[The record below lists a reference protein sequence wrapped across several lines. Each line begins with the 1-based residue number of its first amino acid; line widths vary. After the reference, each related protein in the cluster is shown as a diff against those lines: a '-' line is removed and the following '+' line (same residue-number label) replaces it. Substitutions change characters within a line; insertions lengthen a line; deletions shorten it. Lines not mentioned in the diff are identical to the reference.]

1 MNRLLSYCRSILP
14 ARLEAAHS
22 ASDSVRVIPSFHMSL
37 RGDGRKKPE
46 ISLHLGC
53 LVEKVS
59 WKEPVRVSSEASG
72 SAFQGGTATSLT
84 TLRHSDS

>member
-59 WKEPVRVSSEASG
+59 WKEPVRFHLKPAVVLFRVA
-72 SAFQGGTATSLT
+72 QQL
-84 TLRHSDS
+84 L